1 VTRLALLCACALVLA
16 APAASA
22 HVEVRPERAPAGD
35 EARLT
40 FEAENERTDAGTRAL
55 VIQMPPGVTSV
66 KALSV
71 RGWRSSVR
79 GTAGARVTLT
89 APPGRELTGEPH
101 GRFRLLVGL
110 PRREGATLAF
120 KVLQR
125 YDDGQVVRWIGPA
138 GSSEPAPTLKLTAA
152 VAAPAPEAETDE
164 PRTDTTPEQ
173 TTTEPASGQ
182 EQPSSDEDKGGDVPI
197 WAGIGLIVLAALA
210 GSALARR
217 RNRRRLEEH
226 DR

>member
-1 VTRLALLCACALVLA
+1 VTRIALLCACVLLLA

-22 HVEVRPERAPAGD
+22 HVEVSPQRAPAGD

-79 GTAGARVTLT
+79 GEGGGRVTLT
-89 APPGRELTGEPH
+89 APAGRELTGEQH

-138 GSSEPAPTLKLTAA
+138 GSPEPAPTLKLTAA
-152 VAAPAPEAETDE
+152 VAAPEA
-164 PRTDTTPEQ
+164 PRTDATPTQTTPE
-173 TTTEPASGQ
+173 TASGQ
-182 EQPSSDEDKGGDVPI
+182 EKSSSDEDKGGDVPI